1 MTASVSPRAFDEAN
15 NISAEL
21 ENVVVLD
28 GLWSIRL
35 AVSALVRCNNMV
47 SSVSQRLQL
56 MLSGGNR

>member
-35 AVSALVRCNNMV
+35 AVSALVFFLIFKQPRGFYC
-47 SSVSQRLQL
+47 
-56 MLSGGNR
+56 